1 MLGTISQTQRIF
13 FYVFIG
19 LFAAV
24 SIFHLVVSFLENRK
38 LRRISK
44 PFCLIFL
51 GLASVCV
58 RPTDGWP
65 IYLGAFFGAVGDI
78 FLIKKDKVNLVIGC
92 TSFFLGHIC
101 YIGYMLT
108 ILYKANIM
116 PWWGYLVAFG
126 SYLVVVGI
134 CIKPMIHVATGNKFL
149 GVGMSIYFGSLLAS
163 LGTSVGLATLGPS
176 NLYALCVAGALL
188 FILSD
193 TVLIFTIFRHGIKRK
208 DFYIMLTYLAAE
220 CLIILT
226 LTLVA
231 I

>member
-1 MLGTISQTQRIF
+1 MLETISEIQRIF
-13 FYVFIG
+13 FYIFIG

-51 GLASVCV
+51 GLAAVSV
-58 RPTDGWP
+58 RPADGWP
-65 IYLGAFFGAVGDI
+65 IYVGAFLGAIGDI
-78 FLIKKDKVNLVIGC
+78 FLIKKDKMNLIIGC
-92 TSFFLGHIC
+92 TSFFLGHLC
-101 YIGYMLT
+101 YIGSMLT
-108 ILYKANIM
+108 TLYKAGIM
-116 PWWGYLVAFG
+116 PWWGYLVTLG
-126 SYLVVVGI
+126 CYLVVVLI
-134 CIKPMIHVATGNKFL
+134 CLKPMQHVATGNKLL
-149 GVGMSIYFGSLLAS
+149 GTGIAIYFSSLIAL
-163 LGTSVGLATLGPS
+163 LGTSVALATLAPTPY
-176 NLYALCVAGALL
+176 YALCVAGAVL

-226 LTLVA
+226 LTLTV